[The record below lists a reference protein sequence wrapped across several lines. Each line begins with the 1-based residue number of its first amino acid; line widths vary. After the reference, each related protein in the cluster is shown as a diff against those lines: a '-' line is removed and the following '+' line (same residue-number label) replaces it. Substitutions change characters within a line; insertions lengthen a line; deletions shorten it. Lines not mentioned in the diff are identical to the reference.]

1 MQATRSTQP
10 NARPAADTLPLLRVV
25 LARDGSPAASFEF
38 FQPIISFG
46 RAPTADIRLD
56 ADNISRLHCT
66 LELRAD
72 GLWIR
77 DLGSLNG
84 VYMDGERV
92 QHALVTSKSVVTV
105 GPFRFRARQ
114 EAELPASRFPAPP
127 APAAADEWTRPGFAT
142 EPAPRPAQNLRTN
155 TRVDAPVVPASAPV
169 QAPSFTR
176 TPVSAPAPWANPSAP
191 TSPSIERSTR
201 TRTPKAKPVRMG
213 DTCVACHD
221 GLALTWGDGLRCR
234 SCWGDGAA
242 IERVVRVGERCPCC
256 HQGSMLKWKG
266 GLRCR
271 NCGNTGHSTRQ
282 AQPATG
288 KFRAGSKCPSCAE
301 RPLLTWNGGLRCH
314 GCGQGYR

>member
-1 MQATRSTQP
+1 MQANP
-10 NARPAADTLPLLRVV
+10 NRALPTARPAADSLPLIRVV
-25 LARDGSPAASFEF
+25 IARDGGVSSSLEF

-46 RAPTADIRLD
+46 RAPTADVRLD

-84 VYMDGERV
+84 VNMDGERV
-92 QHALVTSKSVVTV
+92 QHALVLSKSVVTV

-114 EAELPASRFPAPP
+114 EGELPPSRFPAP
-127 APAAADEWTRPGFAT
+127 APASDEWTRPGVSSD
-142 EPAPRPAQNLRTN
+142 PAPQAAQILRP
-155 TRVDAPVVPASAPV
+155 TRVDVPVVPAAAPV
-169 QAPSFTR
+169 SAPSFTR
-176 TPVSAPAPWANPSAP
+176 TPVSAPAPWSTPASSPASSPAIARPS
-191 TSPSIERSTR
+191 RVR
-201 TRTPKAKPVRMG
+201 PKPRAVRMG

-221 GLALTWGDGLRCR
+221 GLALTWSDGLRCR
-234 SCWGDGAA
+234 ACWGDGAA
-242 IERVVRVGERCPCC
+242 RERIVRLGELCPCC
-256 HQGSMLKWKG
+256 HQGSMLKWEN

-282 AQPATG
+282 AQPSTG
-288 KFRAGSKCPSCAE
+288 KFRAGTTCPSCAE

>member
-1 MQATRSTQP
+1 MQPSRSIQQAPRT
-10 NARPAADTLPLLRVV
+10 AADLPLLRVV
-25 LARDGSPAASFEF
+25 LARDGGATSSFEF

-72 GLWIR
+72 GLWVR

-92 QHALVTSKSVVTV
+92 QHAMLTSKSVVSV

-114 EAELPASRFPAPP
+114 EGELPASRFPVPP
-127 APAAADEWTRPGFAT
+127 PPPSDEWTRPGMSADRV
-142 EPAPRPAQNLRTN
+142 PQAPEILRSK
-155 TRVDAPVVPASAPV
+155 TRLDVPAAVPATAPV
-169 QAPSFTR
+169 QAPSFAR
-176 TPVSAPAPWANPSAP
+176 APAPAA
-191 TSPSIERSTR
+191 E
-201 TRTPKAKPVRMG
+201 RTPRSRAPQQRPVRMG
-213 DTCVACHD
+213 DVCVACHD
-221 GLALTWGDGLRCR
+221 GLALVWGDALRCR

-242 IERVVRVGERCPCC
+242 RPRIVRVGELCPCC
-256 HQGSMLKWKG
+256 HQGSMLKWEN

-271 NCGNTGHSTRQ
+271 NCGNRGQSTRQ
-282 AQPATG
+282 AQPAQG
-288 KFRAGSKCPSCAE
+288 KFRPGSRCPSCAE
-301 RPLLTWNGGLRCH
+301 RPLLAWKGGVRCH

>member
-10 NARPAADTLPLLRVV
+10 NARPATAADVLPLLRIVI
-25 LARDGSPAASFEF
+25 ARDGSPAASFEF

-46 RAPTADIRLD
+46 RAPTADVQLD

-72 GLWIR
+72 GLWVR

-92 QHALVTSKSVVTV
+92 QHAMLTSKSVVTV

-127 APAAADEWTRPGFAT
+127 PPVQDEWTRPGFST
-142 EPAPRPAQNLRTN
+142 DPAPQPAKVLRST
-155 TRVDAPVVPASAPV
+155 TRFDAPVVPASAPAA
-169 QAPSFTR
+169 APSFTR
-176 TPVSAPAPWANPSAP
+176 TPDPAPAPWSSPPVERTSRVRKTKPAP
-191 TSPSIERSTR
+191 KT
-201 TRTPKAKPVRMG
+201 VRMG
-213 DTCVACHD
+213 DTCNACHD
-221 GLALTWGDGLRCR
+221 GLALTWSDGLRCR
-234 SCWGDGAA
+234 ACWGDGAA
-242 IERVVRVGERCPCC
+242 LERAVRVGERCPCC

-282 AQPATG
+282 AQPAQG